1 MAQAEHHISS
11 PHRRSLFCDYSER
24 GIYLITL
31 CTEGRKPLLGTLMGT
46 SAEDAHIQPTA
57 LGEMVVRRWLDTP
70 LIQRKAATDKQQK
83 TGQPCTREIKL
94 LAYQLMP
101 DHFHGIIFVTKKMDI
116 PLGNIING
124 FKSAC
129 TRAYREILTPPVGST
144 TSPVGLTTAR
154 ARAAQ
159 NNGSTTT
166 SPIGSTT
173 CRARQVSNL
182 APSLWE
188 KGYPDRRLTREGQL
202 QNMIDYVRD
211 NPRRLFVRRKHAD
224 SFHVQQDVRWGD
236 YSFMAVGDMLLL
248 DNELH
253 AVHVRRR
260 FTPEERRHYM
270 NDCVLAARSGK
281 VLISPF
287 ISEYEKQVRDVVLQ
301 EGFAVIQLSNEPFSK
316 YYKPSGEL
324 FDICANGQLLM
335 LSLSEGSST
344 FSRRITRQECCSL
357 NTVAEDLARQSA
369 ARTRAE
375 TQPPTDPSCTTGW
388 AADNGHTAARAR
400 AAQN

>member
-46 SAEDAHIQPTA
+46 SAEDAYIQPTA
-57 LGEMVVRRWLDTP
+57 LGEMVVRSWLDTP
-70 LIQRKAATDKQQK
+70 FIQRKAAKDKQQK
-83 TGQPCTREIKL
+83 TGQPCTREIQL

-129 TRAYREILTPPVGST
+129 TRAYREILALPAGLTT
-144 TSPVGLTTAR
+144 TSPVG
-154 ARAAQ
+154 
-159 NNGSTTT
+159 
-166 SPIGSTT
+166 PTT
-173 CRARQVSNL
+173 CRARQVSP
-182 APSLWE
+182 PSLWE
-188 KGYPDRRLTREGQL
+188 KGYHDRRLTREGQL
-202 QNMIDYVRD
+202 QNMIDYVQD
-211 NPRRLFVRRKHAD
+211 NPRRLFVRRQHAD

-236 YSFMAVGDMLLL
+236 YSFMAVGDTLLL

-260 FTPEERRHYM
+260 FTPEERRLYM

-335 LSLSEGSST
+335 LSLSEGTQT

-357 NTVAEDLARQSA
+357 NTVAEDLAQQSA
-369 ARTRAE
+369 ARAKRL
-375 TQPPTDPSCTTGW
+375 DPSCTTSGITDK
-388 AADNGHTAARAR
+388 ANPSCTTSGTTNNGHTAARER
-400 AAQN
+400 AAQK

>member
-46 SAEDAHIQPTA
+46 SAEDAYIQPTA
-57 LGEMVVRRWLDTP
+57 LGEMVVRSWLDTP
-70 LIQRKAATDKQQK
+70 FIQRKAAKDKQQK
-83 TGQPCTREIKL
+83 TGQPCTREIQL

-129 TRAYREILTPPVGST
+129 TRAYREILTLPAGLTT
-144 TSPVGLTTAR
+144 TSPVG
-154 ARAAQ
+154 
-159 NNGSTTT
+159 
-166 SPIGSTT
+166 PTT
-173 CRARQVSNL
+173 CRARQVSP
-182 APSLWE
+182 PSLWE
-188 KGYPDRRLTREGQL
+188 KGYHDRRLTREGQL
-202 QNMIDYVRD
+202 QNMIDYVQD
-211 NPRRLFVRRKHAD
+211 NPRRLFVRRQHAD

-236 YSFMAVGDMLLL
+236 YSFMAVGDTLLL

-260 FTPEERRHYM
+260 FTPEERRLYM

-301 EGFAVIQLSNEPFSK
+301 EGYAVIQLSNEPFSK

-335 LSLSEGSST
+335 LSLSEGNST

-357 NTVAEDLARQSA
+357 NTVAEGLASL
-369 ARTRAE
+369 
-375 TQPPTDPSCTTGW
+375 
-388 AADNGHTAARAR
+388 TAARAR
-400 AAQN
+400 AEAQPTDTQ

>member
-46 SAEDAHIQPTA
+46 SAEDAYIQPTA
-57 LGEMVVRRWLDTP
+57 LGEMVVRSWLDTP
-70 LIQRKAATDKQQK
+70 FIQRKAAKDKQQK
-83 TGQPCTREIKL
+83 TGQPCTREIQL

-129 TRAYREILTPPVGST
+129 TRAYREVL
-144 TSPVGLTTAR
+144 TSPVGPTAAR

-159 NNGSTTT
+159 NNG
-166 SPIGSTT
+166 PTT
-173 CRARQVSNL
+173 CRARQVSPS

-188 KGYPDRRLTREGQL
+188 KGYHDRRLTREGQL
-202 QNMIDYVRD
+202 QNMIDYVQD
-211 NPRRLFVRRKHAD
+211 NPRRLFVRRQHAD

-236 YSFMAVGDMLLL
+236 YSFMAVGDTLLL
-248 DNELH
+248 DNALH

-260 FTPEERRHYM
+260 FTPEERRLYM

-335 LSLSEGSST
+335 LSLSEGTQT

-357 NTVAEDLARQSA
+357 NTVAEDLAHQSA
-369 ARTRAE
+369 ARAKR
-375 TQPPTDPSCTTGW
+375 TDPSCTTGGTTNNGPT
-388 AADNGHTAARAR
+388 AARERAAQDNGHTAARAR
-400 AAQN
+400 AAQK

>member
-1 MAQAEHHISS
+1 
-11 PHRRSLFCDYSER
+11 
-24 GIYLITL
+24 
-31 CTEGRKPLLGTLMGT
+31 
-46 SAEDAHIQPTA
+46 
-57 LGEMVVRRWLDTP
+57 
-70 LIQRKAATDKQQK
+70 
-83 TGQPCTREIKL
+83 
-94 LAYQLMP
+94 MP

-129 TRAYREILTPPVGST
+129 TRAYREILT
-144 TSPVGLTTAR
+144 
-154 ARAAQ
+154 
-159 NNGSTTT
+159 
-166 SPIGSTT
+166 SPIGPTT
-173 CRARQVSNL
+173 CRARQVSPS

-188 KGYPDRRLTREGQL
+188 KGYHDRRLTREGQL
-202 QNMIDYVRD
+202 QNMIDYVQD
-211 NPRRLFVRRKHAD
+211 NPRRLFVRRQHAD

-236 YSFMAVGDMLLL
+236 YSFMAVGDTLLL
-248 DNELH
+248 DNALH

-260 FTPEERRHYM
+260 FTPEERRLYM

-335 LSLSEGSST
+335 LSLSEGTQT

-357 NTVAEDLARQSA
+357 NTVAEDLAHQSA
-369 ARTRAE
+369 ARAKR
-375 TQPPTDPSCTTGW
+375 TDPSCTTGGTTNNGPT
-388 AADNGHTAARAR
+388 AARERAAQDNGHTAARAR
-400 AAQN
+400 AAQK